1 MGRAKSQTERN
12 EAAKRKRKIISAL
25 QWVLAI
31 IVMIIVVFP
40 IYWMLVS
47 SVKSQEEILLAVP
60 TLWPKEFHFENYI
73 NVLKRRQFCQV
84 LLQHHCHD
92 CRDSD
97 LPGYHRR
104 ICSIWIFQR
113 QV

>member
-12 EAAKRKRKIISAL
+12 EAAKRKRKIISTL

-73 NVLKRRQFCQV
+73 NVLKRGNFAK
-84 LLQHHCHD
+84 D
-92 CRDSD
+92 
-97 LPGYHRR
+97 
-104 ICSIWIFQR
+104 
-113 QV
+113 